1 MSEMIHTI
9 IRVLLI
15 IISLFFIT
23 KLLGKK
29 QLSKLSFFEYIVGI
43 TVGDIAGS
51 ISMDSAL
58 NIKEG
63 IISIIIWTSIPLI
76 ISFFS
81 LRSKRFRDFVEGT
94 PTIFIKDG
102 NVIEEHLRKEK
113 YSLDELL
120 EQLRTKSIFRVEDI
134 EFATLEANGEL
145 SVLLKKSKQPLLVED
160 MIDSPAVEKE
170 VYSII
175 MDGKLNDKAMNKCN
189 LSKKWVESALR
200 KRDLRLEEVFLA
212 QVDHNGTITFD
223 FYDEAKKEPRA

>member
-1 MSEMIHTI
+1 MSETVYTI
-9 IRVLLI
+9 IRALLI

-58 NIKEG
+58 NMKEG

-94 PTIFIKDG
+94 PTIFIKNG
-102 NVIEEHLRKEK
+102 NLIEEHLRKEK

-160 MIDSPAVEKE
+160 MIDTPPVEKE

-175 MDGKLNDKAMNKCN
+175 MDGKLNDKAMDKCK
-189 LSKKWVESALR
+189 LSKKWVESALN
-200 KRDLRLEEVFLA
+200 KRGLLLEEVFLA
-212 QVDHNGTITFD
+212 QVDHNGTLTFD
-223 FYDEAKKEPRA
+223 FYDDTKSESKS

>member
-1 MSEMIHTI
+1 MSEIAHTI
-9 IRVLLI
+9 VRALLI

-58 NIKEG
+58 NMKEG
-63 IISIIIWTSIPLI
+63 IVSIIVWTSIPLI

-102 NVIEEHLRKEK
+102 NLIEKHLRKEK

-120 EQLRTKSIFRVEDI
+120 EQLRTKNIFRVEDV

-160 MIDSPAVEKE
+160 MIDSPPVEKE

-175 MDGKLNDKAMNKCN
+175 MDGRLNDKAMNKCK
-189 LSKKWVESALR
+189 LSKKWVESALS
-200 KRDLRLEEVFLA
+200 KRGLLLEEVFLA

-223 FYDEAKKEPRA
+223 FYDDTKRETKV